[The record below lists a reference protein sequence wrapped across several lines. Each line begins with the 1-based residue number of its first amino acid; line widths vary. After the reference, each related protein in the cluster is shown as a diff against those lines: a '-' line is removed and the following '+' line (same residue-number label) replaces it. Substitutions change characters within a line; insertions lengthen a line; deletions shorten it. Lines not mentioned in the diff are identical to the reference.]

1 MLNSFKGQSY
11 LLWPLFIISM
21 KKSYTLYFLFLVSF
35 VCTSQNQLPL
45 LNGNFEVLNEGTGN
59 FNYWSNIQIEG
70 GQAVYSISTE
80 NLIPGSSKA
89 QKSEIV
95 SLGNNGWHVKTQSDY
110 LFEVEAEQSYTVS
123 FWAKVENSNS
133 ATIKVVFQAPNVQDS
148 YQGNDIEIS
157 QEWQQYTHTFTVTQD
172 ADENKLNFWYMDSD
186 VTYFLDEVEVVA
198 GNSISF
204 NDAITYQTV
213 DGFGA
218 GIKRRTEHL
227 YALDDELRQQI
238 EFFAFEE
245 LEANMIRFFIYH
257 DLEDPNDNDNPF
269 YLNTSALNWTRYNS
283 DPILNTTRYVAEA
296 LNNALDL
303 SSYGFDHIIGNCN
316 SAPAWLKTN
325 NSHNNGG
332 TLVSGGED
340 EFSEFLVAFI
350 NGMESNYGINITA
363 ISPTNEPDY
372 NVTYESMNTTPSEL
386 SSILIN
392 INERLDSD
400 LLDHVDIL
408 SPEGFRVSSSDP
420 DKSTTNYVN
429 QMFLSPEVRSSVDVV
444 ATHTYQNI
452 INNSEWTGLKTVS
465 LDKPIWVTESGN
477 LNSPNFDMNDALY
490 HIDRI
495 MDGFNYGGLT
505 AYMFHLFYE
514 QHEYQN
520 EVSQGQN
527 YGSSALVLWD
537 SNMNIILPKRY
548 YVFKHFTNLVKKGYQ
563 RIHLNSFGNSLKSLA
578 FKSPDGSK
586 VIIQLFAEDIQ
597 NNFDLEIP
605 LGATD
610 VKHYITSDNSIHN
623 FSSQSTDHID
633 LQSNQI
639 TMSVEPM
646 TMQSLVFTVDTS
658 LSTMLESSIGNEM
671 KLKLFPNPVQS
682 KIELRF
688 ENTSSR
694 EITIYQHNGS
704 RLYHKNYPSTKNIE
718 IDVNFLTE
726 GLYILKSTTQHGQQA
741 VKFVIDNQ

>member
-1 MLNSFKGQSY
+1 MLNSFKGQSF

-35 VCTSQNQLPL
+35 VCISQNQLPL

-133 ATIKVVFQAPNVQDS
+133 ATIKVVFQAPNVPDS

-172 ADENKLNFWYMDSD
+172 ADENKLNFWYMDSN

-400 LLDHVDIL
+400 LLDHVNIL

-420 DKSTTNYVN
+420 DKSTTNYIN

-452 INNSEWTGLKTVS
+452 INNNEWTGLKTVS

-477 LNSPNFDMNDALY
+477 LDSPNFDMNDASY

-527 YGSSALVLWD
+527 FGSSALVLWD

-563 RIHLNSFGNSLKSLA
+563 RIHLNSFGNSFKSLA

-646 TMQSLVFTVDTS
+646 TMQSLVFTIDTS
-658 LSTMLESSIGNEM
+658 LSTMLESSIENEM

-688 ENTSSR
+688 KNTSSR

>member
-1 MLNSFKGQSY
+1 MLNSFKGQSF

-35 VCTSQNQLPL
+35 VCISQNQLPL

-123 FWAKVENSNS
+123 FWAKAENSNS
-133 ATIKVVFQAPNVQDS
+133 ATIKVVFQAPNVPDS

-172 ADENKLNFWYMDSD
+172 ADENKLNFWYMDSN

-400 LLDHVDIL
+400 LLDHVNIL

-420 DKSTTNYVN
+420 DKSTTNYIN

-477 LNSPNFDMNDALY
+477 LNSPNFDMNDASY

-563 RIHLNSFGNSLKSLA
+563 RIHLNSFGNSFKSLA

-646 TMQSLVFTVDTS
+646 TMQSLVFTIDTS
-658 LSTMLESSIGNEM
+658 LSTMLESSIENEM

-688 ENTSSR
+688 KNTSSR